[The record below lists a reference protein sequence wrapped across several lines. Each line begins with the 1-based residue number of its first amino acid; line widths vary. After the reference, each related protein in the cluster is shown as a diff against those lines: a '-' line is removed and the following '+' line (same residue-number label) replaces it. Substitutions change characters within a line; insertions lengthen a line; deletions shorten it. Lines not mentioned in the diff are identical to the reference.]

1 MKRALLALALVGCAP
16 PPLPPATASLRMR
29 GAPADANVTIDDEP
43 IGTLGYVAQRGVAL
57 PKGQHRVTVEAPGH
71 FPYDKLVEAKEG
83 GQRIDLEVKLQKIP
97 D

>member
-1 MKRALLALALVGCAP
+1 MKVLLALLLVSCAP

-29 GAPADANVTIDDEP
+29 GSPPDANVTIDDEP
-43 IGTLGYVAQRGVAL
+43 IGTLSYVQQRGVAL

-71 FPYDKLVEAKEG
+71 FPYDKLVDAKEG
-83 GQRIDLEVKLQKIP
+83 GQRIDLDVRLQKIP